1 MKLRPARPEEARK
14 LAEQRTPPPS
24 SRLSSDPPEDFEISF
39 IDTCPRPFRGFTICT
54 TGIDR
59 VRREL
64 FAHAL
69 ALLSLARRGRQSTI
83 FPQAGEMGANTTAA
97 FTDYVTHL
105 IAEEP
110 GGAKYWVRYFGGRAP
125 DH

>member
-1 MKLRPARPEEARK
+1 VKLRPARPEEART

-24 SRLSSDPPEDFEISF
+24 SRLSDTPEDFEISF

-69 ALLSLARRGRQSTI
+69 ALISLARRRRQSTI
-83 FPQAGEMGANTTAA
+83 LPKAGEMGANTTAA

-105 IAEEP
+105 IADEH
-110 GGAKYWVRYFGGRAP
+110 GGAKYWVRYLGGSSP
-125 DH
+125 QH